1 MLTRRRTMQRRRRRL
16 IRSNMRSRRL
26 YRIRVTTGRRKPP
39 MTTTLPIWSSRIHC
53 CLHKRWTTV

>member
-1 MLTRRRTMQRRRRRL
+1 MQRRRRRL